1 MNEIARKKIEE
12 LFHRYGAG
20 VSRYVLL
27 RVGSPELAE
36 EITARVFL
44 SVVRNIHQQN
54 GAVVGWLWAILR
66 TELSRHFRQHG
77 HQGYPADLACS
88 LASPSEQLERQ
99 ERDELL
105 HAALKQLPDDAQQ
118 LVSLKFFLG
127 VSNLE
132 IAQTLGLTPS
142 NVGVR
147 LHRTLKE
154 LRDLLQKPLAIDV
167 PSSF

>member
-1 MNEIARKKIEE
+1 MNEISRKKIEE

-44 SVVRNIHQQN
+44 NVVRNFQQQN
-54 GAVVGWLWAILR
+54 GAVVGWLWAIIR
-66 TELSRHFRQHG
+66 SELSRHFRQHS
-77 HQGYPADLACS
+77 HLAYPADLASS
-88 LASPSEQLERQ
+88 LPTPSELLERQ

-105 HAALKQLPDDAQQ
+105 HAALKQLSDDAQQ
-118 LVSLKFFLG
+118 ILSLKFFLD
-127 VSNLE
+127 VSNVE

-142 NVGVR
+142 NVGVK
-147 LHRTLKE
+147 LHRALRE
-154 LRDLLQKPLAIDV
+154 LRELLQNPLAMD
-167 PSSF
+167 SRASF